1 MNPLRFSSAPVLH
14 RRARHVSVAAVLQDA
29 LEHSIAVQLLEFGAA
44 ADPPPADE
52 DLSNDCKVKQ
62 FEFDKVRSTYI
73 HVERQKIEQFLIQTC
88 LPEGQFPR
96 Q

>member
-1 MNPLRFSSAPVLH
+1 MNPPLFSSTPVLH
-14 RRARHVSVAAVLQDA
+14 CRARHVSVAAVLQDA

-52 DLSNDCKVKQ
+52 DLSNDWKVKQ

-73 HVERQKIEQFLIQTC
+73 ERQKIEQFLIQTC

>member
-1 MNPLRFSSAPVLH
+1 MNPPLFSSTPVLH

-52 DLSNDCKVKQ
+52 DLSND
-62 FEFDKVRSTYI
+62 
-73 HVERQKIEQFLIQTC
+73 
-88 LPEGQFPR
+88 
-96 Q
+96 